1 MMGAN
6 GQRLAQLAADAAGA
20 DDPRAALRLLP
31 ELRRELEAFERRQV
45 AHALADGASFAA
57 IARDLGLSRQA
68 VHRRFRDL
76 AAVELPLVTTPDAR
90 RVVRYAR
97 EEASAV
103 GAGVPGSE
111 HVLLAILRAGDLPAA
126 DVLRDAGATLDRAR
140 IHVEGASP
148 AATIFRREPSP
159 DDLRALLEAP
169 ARRARARGARRI
181 EVEDLLAGSL
191 EDPDGG
197 AARTLRA
204 LGVDPKRIL
213 RRLAA
218 G

>member
-6 GQRLAQLAADAAGA
+6 GHRLAQLAADAASA
-20 DDPRAALRLLP
+20 DDPRAALSLLP
-31 ELRRELEAFERRQV
+31 ELRRELEAFERQQV
-45 AHALADGASFAA
+45 AHALAAGASFAA

-76 AAVELPLVTTPDAR
+76 AAVELPMVTAPDAR

-97 EEASAV
+97 EEASAL
-103 GAGVPGSE
+103 GAGVLRSE

-126 DVLRDAGATLDRAR
+126 DMLRDAGATLDRAR
-140 IHVEGASP
+140 SQVEGASP
-148 AATIFRREPSP
+148 TATMFRREPGP
-159 DDLRALLEAP
+159 EDLRALLEAA
-169 ARRARARGARRI
+169 ARQAKARGVRRI

-204 LGVDPKRIL
+204 LGVDPKRIR
-213 RRLAA
+213 RRLAP